1 MKNNIVKRFIS
12 WRIRGLFVAE
22 KRLKSLLTANVKE
35 GASDKEL
42 DGLYKIISLEL
53 RGISAMQ
60 NDIMTLQMIDE
71 ENQKWGFMRLITC
84 ITSIEAPR
92 ISTMCEIDYF

>member
-22 KRLKSLLTANVKE
+22 KRLKELLKAETKP

-42 DGLYKIISLEL
+42 DALYKM
-53 RGISAMQ
+53 ISAELKGVSDMQ
-60 NDIMTLQMIDE
+60 NEIITLQLIE
-71 ENQKWGFMRLITC
+71 EETKK
-84 ITSIEAPR
+84 
-92 ISTMCEIDYF
+92 

>member
-22 KRLKSLLTANVKE
+22 KRLKALLNADTKE

-42 DGLYKIISLEL
+42 DALYKIISAHL
-53 RGISAMQ
+53 RSISDMQ
-60 NDIMTLQMIDE
+60 NEIITLQLIDD
-71 ENQKWGFMRLITC
+71 ENKK
-84 ITSIEAPR
+84 
-92 ISTMCEIDYF
+92 